1 MIRSR
6 LLLYVI
12 LAGTIVVPAV
22 AESAESAFRSGDRA
36 EKKNDLDSAFQAYK
50 QAHDAKPN
58 DPKYMASYLRLRLYA
73 STQHIRA
80 GQALSDEGKLQDAM
94 AEFRL
99 AAQIDPSNFEAMGQV
114 RRIADQ
120 IQKQIREKD
129 LAAQSKTQSS
139 TLENEARSAAG
150 PVALDLKSDVPV
162 SIHMTA
168 TADVI
173 YKSLAKLAGFNVL
186 FDPDYK
192 PQKVTF
198 ELKDVSLRDALAMI
212 AMQSK
217 TFFRPL
223 SSNTIMVSSDSGAR
237 RKDLEQNVMKT
248 FYLKNAA
255 TPADLQQAAGTLKGI
270 LDISHIQV
278 TPELR
283 SLTLRG
289 TPDQMVMAQKLLGDI
304 DKPKS
309 EVVIDVVVMEVSR
322 GKIQTIGTV
331 PPTTVSVALAPGGA
345 SASSGTS
352 GSSSGSG
359 LNLNSFSGI
368 TAGDISVSVPGA
380 SFTALAS
387 DSNSK
392 VLQRPEIRA
401 MDSEKASLKIGDRIP
416 IATGSY
422 QSGITSGVNTQFQ
435 YIDVGVNIDIT
446 PYVHAGNEVTL
457 KMSLEVSSV
466 TGEQTVD
473 GVTEPT
479 IGQRR
484 IEHEAR
490 LADGEVNLIGG
501 IFEDSESKS
510 LSGYP
515 LLMKIPI
522 LKYLFGQEAKN
533 RQQTEIVFAIIPHI
547 IRSPEVDDENLK
559 MVDLGSASS
568 ITYRRAEMKTDTA
581 PVAPATPVQQP
592 GEKSPSPPA
601 APAIKSSSNVKPAPM
616 PHAFDP
622 VIKSLSRSPFF
633 LLTTAPTLRSAVTA
647 AQLAWPAASTNSTVA
662 KALAPRP
669 LAAAVFSV
677 ADSPFL

>member
-12 LAGTIVVPAV
+12 LAGTIVVPVV

-50 QAHDAKPN
+50 QAHDARPN
-58 DPKYMASYLRLRLYA
+58 DPKYMAAYLRLRLYA

-114 RRIADQ
+114 RRVADQ
-120 IQKQIREKD
+120 IQRQIREKD
-129 LAAQSKTQSS
+129 TAAQAKTQSS
-139 TLENEARSAAG
+139 VLESQAKSADG

-168 TADVI
+168 TADLI
-173 YKSLAKLAGFNVL
+173 YKSITKLAGFNVL

-217 TFFRPL
+217 TFVRPL
-223 SSNTIMVSSDSGAR
+223 SSNTIMVSADSGAR

-270 LDISHIQV
+270 LDITHIQV

-345 SASSGTS
+345 TAASGTS

-368 TAGDISVSVPGA
+368 TAGD
-380 SFTALAS
+380 
-387 DSNSK
+387 
-392 VLQRPEIRA
+392 
-401 MDSEKASLKIGDRIP
+401 
-416 IATGSY
+416 
-422 QSGITSGVNTQFQ
+422 
-435 YIDVGVNIDIT
+435 
-446 PYVHAGNEVTL
+446 
-457 KMSLEVSSV
+457 
-466 TGEQTVD
+466 
-473 GVTEPT
+473 
-479 IGQRR
+479 
-484 IEHEAR
+484 
-490 LADGEVNLIGG
+490 
-501 IFEDSESKS
+501 
-510 LSGYP
+510 
-515 LLMKIPI
+515 
-522 LKYLFGQEAKN
+522 
-533 RQQTEIVFAIIPHI
+533 
-547 IRSPEVDDENLK
+547 
-559 MVDLGSASS
+559 
-568 ITYRRAEMKTDTA
+568 
-581 PVAPATPVQQP
+581 
-592 GEKSPSPPA
+592 
-601 APAIKSSSNVKPAPM
+601 
-616 PHAFDP
+616 
-622 VIKSLSRSPFF
+622 
-633 LLTTAPTLRSAVTA
+633 
-647 AQLAWPAASTNSTVA
+647 
-662 KALAPRP
+662 
-669 LAAAVFSV
+669 
-677 ADSPFL
+677 